1 MLCERCKK
9 KEATFYYHENVNGT
23 EKTYSLCRDC
33 ADELKKSG
41 ELGKFGSIGTE
52 FAPFESLFA
61 HDPFEDIDNL
71 FSKQEIFGSLFAP
84 AKTRQLAE
92 RGSAKKCPLC
102 GMTLSD
108 FSRDGKAGCPT
119 CYDTFADELE
129 PAIGRIHGR
138 TAHSG
143 RAPSKFREKT
153 ELKNRIR
160 ALEAEQKEAIR
171 TENYE
176 RAAEIRDE
184 LRTLRGQA

>member
-33 ADELKKSG
+33 ADELEKNG
-41 ELGKFGSIGTE
+41 EFKTFGKD
-52 FAPFESLFA
+52 FAPFENLFF
-61 HDPFEDIDNL
+61 HDPLENI
-71 FSKQEIFGSLFAP
+71 GSLFAP

-92 RGSAKKCPLC
+92 RGNAKKCPLC
-102 GMTLSD
+102 GMTLAD

-119 CYDTFADELE
+119 CYEAFADELE

-138 TAHSG
+138 TSHNG

-160 ALEAEQKEAIR
+160 VLEAEQKEAIK

-184 LRTLRGQA
+184 LKNLRSQA

>member
-33 ADELKKSG
+33 ADELEKNGEFKS
-41 ELGKFGSIGTE
+41 FGSFGAMD
-52 FAPFESLFA
+52 FAPFENLFF
-61 HDPFEDIDNL
+61 HDPFENI
-71 FSKQEIFGSLFAP
+71 GSLFTP

-92 RGSAKKCPLC
+92 RGNAKKCPLC

-108 FSRDGKAGCPT
+108 FTREGKAGCPT
-119 CYDTFADELE
+119 CYEAFADELE
-129 PAIGRIHGR
+129 PVLGRIHGR
-138 TAHSG
+138 TAHNG
-143 RAPSKFREKT
+143 RTPAKFREKT
-153 ELKNRIR
+153 ELRNRIR
-160 ALEAEQKEAIR
+160 ALEEEQKEAIK

-184 LRTLRGQA
+184 LKTLRGQV

>member
-23 EKTYSLCRDC
+23 KKTYSLCRDC

-61 HDPFEDIDNL
+61 RDPFENIDSL
-71 FSKQEIFGSLFAP
+71 FGSLFAP

-92 RGSAKKCPLC
+92 RGNTKKCPLC

-108 FSRDGKAGCPT
+108 FSREGKV
-119 CYDTFADELE
+119 L
-129 PAIGRIHGR
+129 
-138 TAHSG
+138 
-143 RAPSKFREKT
+143 
-153 ELKNRIR
+153 
-160 ALEAEQKEAIR
+160 
-171 TENYE
+171 
-176 RAAEIRDE
+176 
-184 LRTLRGQA
+184 

>member
-9 KEATFYYHENVNGT
+9 NEATFYYHENVNGT
-23 EKTYSLCRDC
+23 EKTYSLCHAC
-33 ADELKKSG
+33 ADELEKKG
-41 ELGKFGSIGTE
+41 EFKKFGGFGSE
-52 FAPFESLFA
+52 FDSFESLFA
-61 HDPFEDIDNL
+61 HDPFEHIDNL
-71 FSKQEIFGSLFAP
+71 FGSLFAP

-92 RGSAKKCPLC
+92 RGNAKKCPLC

-108 FSRDGKAGCPT
+108 FAREGKAGCPT

-129 PAIGRIHGR
+129 PTIGRIHGR

-143 RAPSKFREKT
+143 RVPGKLREKN
-153 ELKNRIR
+153 ELKNKIR
-160 ALEAEQKEAIR
+160 ALEAEQKEAIK

-184 LRTLRGQA
+184 LKNLRENA